1 MNIPDQPASS
11 GTWGS
16 TTAAA
21 EWQRVIADRVRL
33 FAPVTERMLDLANIR
48 VGDKVIDIGAGA
60 GDQAIAAARRVGP
73 TGTVLATDISASML
87 ETASEA
93 ARREGLSNFE
103 TRVMDAQALDLPSDS
118 FDAGISRFA
127 LMLVPDIDKALC
139 EVRRVLRRGGK
150 FAAIVFE
157 KCPYLLI
164 PHAIARRVGQLT
176 SAPEPFGEF
185 RLAGQ
190 GVMESAYRK
199 AGFADVE
206 VHLFPSRRQ
215 FPSLAHAIQYAK
227 DTPLPLRELT
237 GQLTQIQQEQV
248 WMEIEQA
255 FQQFVGPNGYD
266 SPCDFLIGV
275 GTK

>member
-1 MNIPDQPASS
+1 
-11 GTWGS
+11 
-16 TTAAA
+16 
-21 EWQRVIADRVRL
+21 
-33 FAPVTERMLDLANIR
+33 MLDLADIR
-48 VGDKVIDIGAGA
+48 VGDKVIDIGAGT

-87 ETASEA
+87 EIASET

-103 TRVMDAQALDLPSDS
+103 TRVMDAQALDLPSES
-118 FDAGISRFA
+118 FDAGISRHA
-127 LMLVPDIDKALC
+127 LMLVPDIDTALR
-139 EVRRVLRRGGK
+139 EVRRVLRRRGK
-150 FAAIVFE
+150 LAAIVFE
-157 KCPYLLI
+157 KCPYLSI
-164 PHAIARRVGQLT
+164 PHAIARRVGQLV
-176 SAPEPFGEF
+176 APEPFGEF

-190 GVMESAYRK
+190 AVMESAYRK
-199 AGFADVE
+199 AGFDDVE

-215 FPSLAHAIQYAK
+215 FPSLAHAIRYAK

-237 GQLTQIQQEQV
+237 GQLTPIQQEQV

-266 SPCDFLIGV
+266 SPCDFLVGV

>member
-1 MNIPDQPASS
+1 
-11 GTWGS
+11 
-16 TTAAA
+16 
-21 EWQRVIADRVRL
+21 
-33 FAPVTERMLDLANIR
+33 MLDLANIR

-73 TGTVLATDISASML
+73 TGTVLATDISAGML

>member
-1 MNIPDQPASS
+1 
-11 GTWGS
+11 
-16 TTAAA
+16 
-21 EWQRVIADRVRL
+21 
-33 FAPVTERMLDLANIR
+33 MLDLADIR
-48 VGDKVIDIGAGA
+48 AGARVIDIGAGT

-87 ETASEA
+87 ETAAEA
-93 ARREGLSNFE
+93 ARREGLSNFN

-127 LMLVPDIDKALC
+127 LMLVPDIDKALR

-157 KCPYLLI
+157 KCSYLSI

-176 SAPEPFGEF
+176 SVPEPFGEF

-190 GVMESAYRK
+190 GVMASAYSK
-199 AGFADVE
+199 AGFDDIK
-206 VHLFPSRRQ
+206 VHLFPSRRR
-215 FPSLAHAIQYAK
+215 FPSLADAIRYAK

-237 GQLTQIQQEQV
+237 GQLTPTQQQQV
-248 WMEIEQA
+248 WVEIEQA